1 MTSRPLSPQFDIISS
16 DQSTIVDYIQY
27 EFFTREEALRDFLIA
42 LLPEVG
48 FDGFEEVPDA
58 VRAFIP
64 GPAVRQEDI
73 LELLQQNEL
82 GHISYQTSVI
92 AQQNWNEQWEKS
104 FQPLTIAGSVSIR
117 APFHEPQPAAYE
129 LIIEPKMS
137 FGTGHHATTALM
149 IEQMLDMDLQGKDVV
164 DFGSGTGVLA
174 ILAEKL
180 GAAHIVA
187 IDNEEWAV
195 ENCRENIERNN
206 VSRIKVIHADTM
218 SVVSEQYDVML
229 ANINRNVIM
238 KNLESWRTFIRPGGV
253 LVVSG
258 ILVTDTKDVTDLA
271 TGLGCS
277 VIRQLTRDGWV
288 SISFHA

>member
-1 MTSRPLSPQFDIISS
+1 M
-16 DQSTIVDYIQY
+16 DYIQY
-27 EFFTREEALRDFLIA
+27 EFFTREEALRDFLIS

-48 FDGFEEVPDA
+48 FDGFEEQADS

-73 LELLQQNEL
+73 LDMLRQNGL
-82 GHISYQTSVI
+82 DHITYQTSVI

-104 FQPLTIAGSVSIR
+104 FHPLTIAGRVSIR
-117 APFHEPQPAAYE
+117 APFHEPQPADYE

-180 GAAHIVA
+180 GATRIVA

-195 ENCRENIERNN
+195 ENAKENTERNN
-206 VSRIKVIHADTM
+206 VSKIQVIHADTM

-238 KNLESWRTFIRPGGV
+238 KNLQSWRTFIRPGGV
-253 LVVSG
+253 LVISG
-258 ILVTDTKDVTDLA
+258 ILVTDTKDVTELA
-271 TGLGCS
+271 VSLGYT

>member
-1 MTSRPLSPQFDIISS
+1 M
-16 DQSTIVDYIQY
+16 DYIQY
-27 EFFTREEALRDFLIA
+27 EFFTREEALRDFLISI
-42 LLPEVG
+42 LPEVG
-48 FDGFEEVPDA
+48 FDGFEEQPDS

-64 GPAVRQEDI
+64 GPAVKQEDI
-73 LELLQQNEL
+73 HEILRDNGLD
-82 GHISYQTSVI
+82 HITCQTSVI

-104 FQPLTIAGSVSIR
+104 FHPLIIAGRVSIR
-117 APFHEPQPAAYE
+117 APFHDPQPADYE

-149 IEQMLDMDLQGKDVV
+149 IEQMLDMDLRDKDVV

-180 GAAHIVA
+180 GATLIVA

-195 ENCRENIERNN
+195 ENCRENTERNS
-206 VSRIKVIHADTM
+206 VSKIQVIYADTM
-218 SVVSEQYDVML
+218 SVVSEQYDIML

-238 KNLESWRTFIRPGGV
+238 KNLELWRTFIRPGGV
-253 LVVSG
+253 LVISG

-271 TGLGCS
+271 VRLGYT

-288 SISFHA
+288 RISFYA

>member
-1 MTSRPLSPQFDIISS
+1 M
-16 DQSTIVDYIQY
+16 DYIQY
-27 EFFTREEALRDFLIA
+27 EFFTREEALRDFLIS

-48 FDGFEEVPDA
+48 FDGFEEQPDSI
-58 VRAFIP
+58 RAFIP
-64 GPAVRQEDI
+64 GPAVKQEDI
-73 LELLQQNEL
+73 QDILQQNGL
-82 GHISYQTSVI
+82 GHISWQTSVI

-104 FQPLTIAGSVSIR
+104 FHPLTIAGQVSIR

-149 IEQMLDMDLQGKDVV
+149 IEQMLDMDLRGKDVV

-195 ENCRENIERNN
+195 ENCRENIQRNN
-206 VSRIKVIHADTM
+206 VSKVQVIHADTM
-218 SVVSEQYDVML
+218 SVVSEQYDIML
-229 ANINRNVIM
+229 ANINRNVIT
-238 KNLESWRTFIRPGGV
+238 KNLQSWRTFIRPGGV
-253 LVVSG
+253 LVISG
-258 ILVTDTKDVTDLA
+258 ILVTDVRDILA
-271 TGLGCS
+271 LASELGFS
-277 VIRQLTRDGWV
+277 LIRQLTRDGWV

>member
-1 MTSRPLSPQFDIISS
+1 M
-16 DQSTIVDYIQY
+16 DYIQY
-27 EFFTREEALRDFLIA
+27 EFFTREEALRDFLIS

-64 GPAVRQEDI
+64 GPAVRQEEIQEI
-73 LELLQQNEL
+73 LRQNGL
-82 GHISYQTSVI
+82 DHISYQTAVI

-104 FQPLTIAGSVSIR
+104 FHPLIIAGRVSIR
-117 APFHEPQPAAYE
+117 APFHKPQPAEYE
-129 LIIEPKMS
+129 VIIEPKMS

-149 IEQMLDMDLQGKDVV
+149 IEQMLDIDLTDRDVV

-174 ILAEKL
+174 ILAEHL
-180 GAAHIVA
+180 GAKRIIA

-195 ENCRENIERNN
+195 ENCRENIGRNQ
-206 VSRIKVIHADTM
+206 VSRVEVIHADTM
-218 SVVSEQYDVML
+218 SVVSEQVDVML

-238 KNLESWRTFIRPGGV
+238 KNLESWRTFIRPAGV

-271 TGLGCS
+271 VALGFT

-288 SISFHA
+288 SVSFHA